1 MTPSAGSQ
9 TPLLR
14 ITGLK
19 TWVRSARGTV
29 HAVDGVDLTINAGEK
44 IGLVGEFGCGKSMT
58 ARSILRLL
66 PEHAARIVD
75 GQILFEGRDL
85 ARLPEDSMERIRGAE
100 IAMIFQD
107 PLSYLNPRMRI
118 GAQIGEAVVLHQPG
132 ADVAACVADALE
144 RVGLPSDGAFQR
156 RFSHELS
163 GGMRQR
169 VLIAIAIACQPKL
182 LIADEPTTALDVTL
196 QAQIIELLRRLSD
209 DLRVALL
216 LITHDMGVVAEL
228 CDRVYVMYAG
238 QTVEQAPCL
247 PLFEAPR
254 HPYTSA
260 LLDSTL
266 SIDEVRALR
275 SIPGTVPDLVD
286 PGPGCRFRARCARAF
301 AACADDPPNL
311 QLSGDVAVRCWLHT
325 TSANAAGGVP

>member
-14 ITGLK
+14 IAGLK
-19 TWVRSARGTV
+19 TWVGSARGTV

-66 PEHAARIVD
+66 PERAARIVD

-85 ARLPEDSMERIRGAE
+85 TLLLEDEMEKVRGAE

-118 GAQIGEAVVLHQPG
+118 GAQICEAVVLHQPG
-132 ADVAACVADALE
+132 ADVAARVAEALE
-144 RVGLPSDGAFQR
+144 RVGLPPGATFQR
-156 RFSHELS
+156 RFPHELS

-169 VLIAIAIACQPKL
+169 VLIAIALACRPKL

-196 QAQIIELLRRLSD
+196 QAQIVELLRRLSD
-209 DLRVALL
+209 ELGMALL

-238 QTVEQAPCL
+238 QTVEQAECL
-247 PLFEAPR
+247 QLFDAPR

-286 PGPGCRFRARCARAF
+286 PMPGCRFRARCTRAF
-301 AACADDPPNL
+301 AACANDPPNL
-311 QLSGDVAVRCWLHT
+311 QLSGNAGVRCWLH
-325 TSANAAGGVP
+325 ANPATAAGGVA

>member
-14 ITGLK
+14 IAGLK

-66 PEHAARIVD
+66 PEQAARIVD

-85 ARLPEDSMERIRGAE
+85 ARLLEDEMEKVRGAE

-132 ADVAACVADALE
+132 ADVAARVADALE
-144 RVGLPSDGAFQR
+144 RVGLPSGR
-156 RFSHELS
+156 RVSS
-163 GGMRQR
+163 AASR
-169 VLIAIAIACQPKL
+169 
-182 LIADEPTTALDVTL
+182 
-196 QAQIIELLRRLSD
+196 
-209 DLRVALL
+209 
-216 LITHDMGVVAEL
+216 
-228 CDRVYVMYAG
+228 
-238 QTVEQAPCL
+238 
-247 PLFEAPR
+247 
-254 HPYTSA
+254 TSSA
-260 LLDSTL
+260 
-266 SIDEVRALR
+266 
-275 SIPGTVPDLVD
+275 
-286 PGPGCRFRARCARAF
+286 
-301 AACADDPPNL
+301 AACV
-311 QLSGDVAVRCWLHT
+311 SG
-325 TSANAAGGVP
+325 S